1 MSFDFVIANNAKDD
15 AVPFATSNVTI
26 PLSSAEE
33 LLRVIVEE
41 ASDYAFIVIDPGGC
55 IERWNPGAELM
66 FGYSSDEITDRHFSI
81 LFTAEDV
88 SEGAPEAE
96 LQKAIKEGK
105 ALDRRWH
112 VRRDGTRFFADG
124 VTRVLRHDGEVLGF
138 VKLARDVT
146 PLKAAD
152 EDRKRL
158 LIREQQLNRDKDD
171 FFAAVSHELR
181 TPLTAISGWL
191 ELIGRNPDDERM
203 LDEGLPVMQQA
214 VASLSKL
221 VDDLLDSVRTRT
233 GKMRIDAKPTSLACV
248 VREAVNAFRLAFEA
262 KQITVRESLQ
272 TEVTVLCDP
281 TRLHQV
287 IWNLISNA
295 IRHNVVGGAVDVVLR
310 AGDSE
315 AVIEV
320 RDTGEG
326 IDPALLPYIF
336 EPFRQHSGRSGGLGL
351 GLAIA
356 RSLVEMH
363 GGTIEA
369 DSEGAGRGATFRVR
383 LPLLAA

>member
-1 MSFDFVIANNAKDD
+1 MPQLSKVGFHPSQTTGD
-15 AVPFATSNVTI
+15 ALP
-26 PLSSAEE
+26 SAEE

-41 ASDYAFIVIDPGGC
+41 AADYAFIILDREGC
-55 IERWNPGAELM
+55 IRRWNPGAELL
-66 FGYSSDEITDRHFSI
+66 FGYSADEIVTRHFSI

-88 SEGAPEAE
+88 DAAIPESE
-96 LQKAIKEGK
+96 LQQATECGK

-124 VTRVLRHDGEVLGF
+124 ITTALRNDGGEIIGF

-146 PLKAAD
+146 VLQAAD
-152 EDRKRL
+152 EDRRRM
-158 LIREQQLNRDKDD
+158 LIREQQLNREKDD

-191 ELIGRNPDDERM
+191 ELLEHNRGDEEM
-203 LDEGLPVMQQA
+203 LRDGIAVMQQA
-214 VASLSKL
+214 TASLSKL
-221 VDDLLDSVRTRT
+221 VDDLLDAVRTRT
-233 GKMRIDAKPTSLACV
+233 GKMRVDAKPTDLAAV
-248 VREAVNAFRLAFEA
+248 VTEAIHAFRLAFEA
-262 KQITVRESLQ
+262 KQLTVH
-272 TEVTVLCDP
+272 EVLDP
-281 TRLHQV
+281 GVVVIGDATRLHQV
-287 IWNLISNA
+287 MWNLVSNA
-295 IRHNVVGGAVDVVLR
+295 IRHNVPGGVVDVSLRR
-310 AGDSE
+310 AGTE

-336 EPFRQHSGRSGGLGL
+336 EPFRQHAGARSGGLGL

-356 RSLVEMH
+356 RSLIEIH
-363 GGTIEA
+363 GGAIEA
-369 DSEGAGRGATFRVR
+369 ESEGVGRGATFRVR